1 MADRSAAIDSGDPV
15 GGEQLAPAFLLL
27 PVSESALRVAREVG
41 RKRVVRAGKR
51 LQSIGGSPWVGV
63 VGSGLLRALVA
74 SSTGRQATL
83 GYAPPGAVLGVP
95 DTFSGAAVVTIEA
108 MVRSEVFDLPLELLR
123 ARAKVDPQ
131 LAIAVAED
139 LAQLVE
145 GMVGEASALAFGNL
159 KTRATRHL
167 LVLARLNRKSHRYE
181 SELTQADLANA
192 IASTPDAVGRVLRQM
207 AREGLVALFPGR
219 IQLLDVERLLAVAT
233 SL

>member
-1 MADRSAAIDSGDPV
+1 MSDGSAAIDSGSHV
-15 GGEQLAPAFLLL
+15 GDEQMPPAFLLL
-27 PVSESALRVAREVG
+27 PVSEGALRVAREVG
-41 RKRVVRAGKR
+41 RRRVVKAGER
-51 LQSIGGSPWVGV
+51 LQSSGGPPWVGV
-63 VGSGLLRALVA
+63 VGSGVLRALVA

-83 GYAPPGAVLGVP
+83 GYAPRGAVLGVP

-131 LAIAVAED
+131 LAMAVAED

-145 GMVGEASALAFGNL
+145 GMVGEASALAFGDL
-159 KTRATRHL
+159 KARATRHL

-181 SELTQADLANA
+181 SRLTQADLANA

-207 AREGLVALFPGR
+207 AHEGLVALFPGR

-233 SL
+233 NL